1 MIAREFAKKYK
12 YLSLQRKLWSRI
24 QVSKSVQ
31 RELHSSMYTSMQN
44 FFFFFEPDVI
54 SKEWSRGNGVTVFQ
68 GYNGPG
74 LVGYL
79 RWKLFT
85 SSLACSSS
93 AAGNHLELSSVS
105 LYPNHMTL

>member
-12 YLSLQRKLWSRI
+12 YLSLQQKLQSGI

-31 RELHSSMYTSMQN
+31 RELHSRMYTSMQI
-44 FFFFFEPDVI
+44 FFFFELDVI
-54 SKEWSRGNGVTVFQ
+54 SKKRSQGNGMTVFQ
-68 GYNGPG
+68 GYNGPS
-74 LVGYL
+74 LAGYW
-79 RWKLFT
+79 RWKSFT

-93 AAGNHLELSSVS
+93 TAGNHSESSLVS